1 VAAPDRALP
10 VAGESAQI
18 GVTRNAWWT
27 AAAISN
33 ENPVRQHNPL
43 RISMMKRIA
52 VVAAV
57 AGLLSSVVASA
68 ADKPAI
74 GYVDVR
80 AVLMESKAGKQ
91 HKADMDKFVKDK
103 QAALQKEEE
112 KLKSLQQT
120 LEKEVLTLT
129 DAQKQDKQ
137 RGFQEKV
144 QALQKTAQE
153 AERELRQ
160 KDADYTNKALEEI
173 RKIIAA
179 TAKEEKLILV
189 LGKTEMSVLY
199 AEDGMDL
206 TPKVIQK
213 HDSRSGKK

>member
-1 VAAPDRALP
+1 M
-10 VAGESAQI
+10 
-18 GVTRNAWWT
+18 N
-27 AAAISN
+27 
-33 ENPVRQHNPL
+33 
-43 RISMMKRIA
+43 RIA
-52 VVAAV
+52 TIVAV
-57 AGLLSSVVASA
+57 AGLLGNTVAGA

-80 AVLMESKAGKQ
+80 AVLVESKAGKL
-91 HKADMDKFVKDK
+91 HKAEMDKFVKDK
-103 QAALQKEEE
+103 QAALKKEEE
-112 KLKSLQQT
+112 RLKSLQQT

-179 TAKEEKLILV
+179 TAKEEKLSLV

-206 TPKVIQK
+206 TPKVVQK
-213 HDSRSGKK
+213 YDGRSGKK